1 MRWWVMKQLFRA
13 VLGAVQEEVLR
24 CLLFLLL
31 LSSFQLVI
39 LIWRKF
45 EDQSGVLAPR
55 ELPFFF
61 FYLWLWCVSNVLCK
75 GAHWRVQKPKRHVSD
90 QFQAYQWH
98 CLGTCLCFTI
108 MGWVAL
114 ICQFDWIPSL
124 KSKFPEGCE
133 ASKHFSFFL
142 SLFP

>member
-1 MRWWVMKQLFRA
+1 MKQLFRA

-61 FYLWLWCVSNVLCK
+61 FFTFGFDVLVMFSVK
-75 GAHWRVQKPKRHVSD
+75 E
-90 QFQAYQWH
+90 
-98 CLGTCLCFTI
+98 
-108 MGWVAL
+108 L
-114 ICQFDWIPSL
+114 IGGYRNQN
-124 KSKFPEGCE
+124 
-133 ASKHFSFFL
+133 AM
-142 SLFP
+142 